1 MLRDTIEAPAV
12 GQFVSAH
19 WAVIFASPSFNQE
32 SHMKKSAQKILAG
45 LSVPL
50 LMLVLLQA
58 NAPPA
63 RAQQPAPKVTGS
75 PTQSPAKQPGA
86 DVRARVTE
94 TAVDASIPNDPPL
107 DKMLAVYSPKV
118 RELDVMIGKLKG
130 ELKKGGAGSGS
141 LGNFVTDGMRFQAS
155 LKTGKPV
162 ALALM
167 NGGGMRRNAI
177 GEGDLRARDI
187 FELLPFENAL
197 VTLDL
202 TGEQLMKV
210 MRTVVAGREAQSG
223 ARLVYK
229 TNADKKSELVSA
241 KLREATGEKE
251 IDPNGI
257 YTIVT
262 IDYLY
267 RVGGNTYG
275 VLREGKNMKELGIT
289 LRDAIMNY
297 VKSETAAGR
306 DIRPN
311 LDGRFVF
318 DRAGSAVPEEVRPQ

>member
-1 MLRDTIEAPAV
+1 
-12 GQFVSAH
+12 
-19 WAVIFASPSFNQE
+19 
-32 SHMKKSAQKILAG
+32 MKISVRKMLAG
-45 LSVPL
+45 LSTPL
-50 LMLVLLQA
+50 LLLVLMLA
-58 NAPPA
+58 GAP
-63 RAQQPAPKVTGS
+63 RALSQPAPKTTAT
-75 PTQSPAKQPGA
+75 PTAQSGV

-94 TAVDASIPNDPPL
+94 TAVDASIPGDPPL

-118 RELDVMIGKLKG
+118 RELNVVIGKLKG
-130 ELKKGGAGSGS
+130 ELRKGGTGSGS
-141 LGNFVTDGMRFQAS
+141 LGNFVADGMRAQAS

-162 ALALM
+162 VLALM
-167 NGGGMRRNAI
+167 NGGGMRRNTI
-177 GEGDLRARDI
+177 GEGDLTARDI

-202 TGEQLMKV
+202 TGEQLTKLLQM
-210 MRTVVAGREAQSG
+210 VVSGREAQSG
-223 ARLVYK
+223 ARVVYK
-229 TNADKKSELVSA
+229 TNADKKSELVRA
-241 KLREATGEKE
+241 TLRQGAGEKA
-251 IDPNGI
+251 IDPQAT

-267 RVGGNTYG
+267 RVGGATYG

-306 DIRPN
+306 DIKPN

-318 DRAGSAVPEEVRPQ
+318 DKAGSAVPEEVRPQ